1 VKKFLAYFFSIIS
14 FLVFFGFVVF
24 QHVIRRNRELNF
36 LPLFDD
42 YGLLL
47 ISGFWTTIW
56 VSVLVLVL
64 SSILGFLLYLI
75 AQSKFDYGR
84 AMVNVFTEIIYGTPL
99 LVMVVLMAFLIGPA
113 FNTYNRPLLGI
124 LGLILYIAPY
134 MKNVFVSAFST
145 ITKDQVM
152 AMDLFGFNSFQ
163 RYRYLIFPQVIRA
176 LMPPLMNNF
185 SLIIKGSAL
194 LYVLAFNE
202 LYNIITII
210 QYRTFLFVEGY
221 LLLWM
226 LYLCITIPLSQLSN
240 WLERKFRT

>member
-1 VKKFLAYFFSIIS
+1 
-14 FLVFFGFVVF
+14 
-24 QHVIRRNRELNF
+24 
-36 LPLFDD
+36 
-42 YGLLL
+42 
-47 ISGFWTTIW
+47 
-56 VSVLVLVL
+56 
-64 SSILGFLLYLI
+64 
-75 AQSKFDYGR
+75 
-84 AMVNVFTEIIYGTPL
+84 
-99 LVMVVLMAFLIGPA
+99 MAFLIGPT

-221 LLLWM
+221 LLLWV

>member
-1 VKKFLAYFFSIIS
+1 VKKVFNYAFAILTFLAFFAY
-14 FLVFFGFVVF
+14 VVS
-24 QHVIRRNRELNF
+24 QRSSNLNF
-36 LPLFDD
+36 LPLFDS
-42 YGLLL
+42 YGGLLV
-47 ISGFWTTIW
+47 SGFWTTIW
-56 VSVLVLVL
+56 VSVLVLIA
-64 SSILGFLLYLI
+64 SSILGFLLYLLS
-75 AQSKFDYGR
+75 QSKFEYGR

-99 LVMVVLMAFLIGPA
+99 LVMIVLMAFLIGPA
-113 FNTYNRPLLGI
+113 FDSFNRPLLGI
-124 LGLILYIAPY
+124 SGLILYIAPY
-134 MKNVFVSAFST
+134 MKNVFVSSFST
-145 ITKDQVM
+145 ITKDQYM
-152 AMDLFGFNSFQ
+152 AMDLFGFNVFQ

-221 LLLWM
+221 LLLWA
-226 LYLCITIPLSQLSN
+226 LYLCITIPLSQFAN